1 MQQSG
6 LWHLNNNDGLISP
19 QITIENQSIQG
30 SAMWEPTIP
39 RSQPKLAIRGIYP

>member
-19 QITIENQSIQG
+19 QITIE
-30 SAMWEPTIP
+30 
-39 RSQPKLAIRGIYP
+39 QPEYTRQCYVGAHHSPLPAKASY